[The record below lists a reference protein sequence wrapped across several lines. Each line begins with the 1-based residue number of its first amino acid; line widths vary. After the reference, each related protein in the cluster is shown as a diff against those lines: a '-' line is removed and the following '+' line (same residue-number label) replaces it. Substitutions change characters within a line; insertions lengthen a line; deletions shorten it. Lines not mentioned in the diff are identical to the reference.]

1 MRKKQTHQ
9 DKVMNAVNDIC
20 SDINRWII
28 RMDYHQE
35 TSVREYL
42 INEFDVYQ
50 KDCEQFM
57 LGDFEARDIAHI
69 LDVNI
74 TCIFDILVDL
84 GFAAYEEEEEN

>member
-9 DKVMNAVNDIC
+9 DNVMNAVNDIC
-20 SDINRWII
+20 SDINRIVI
-28 RMDYHQE
+28 HMNSYQE

-42 INEFDVYQ
+42 TNEFNEYQ
-50 KDCEQFM
+50 RDCEQFM
-57 LGDFEARDIAHI
+57 LGDFEVRDIAHI

-84 GFAAYEEEEEN
+84 GFAAYEEEEN